1 VNADD
6 LEAAGEDPFLAT
18 ECPTGSDYEHDS
30 EKVREME
37 TLEAFL
43 RPWLEV
49 GDFSESRSVT
59 AAPAGVVVQ
68 ALRSAEVADAGTVDG
83 LPSPMRL
90 ASFALELNPEADLH
104 GLLIALNRRDT
115 RLHLN
120 TIHFES
126 DMNKTELRKRIRVAL
141 AEDEAPDS
149 IERLH
154 RSKIWELWWD

>member
-1 VNADD
+1 M
-6 LEAAGEDPFLAT
+6 
-18 ECPTGSDYEHDS
+18 H
-30 EKVREME
+30 RE
-37 TLEAFL
+37 
-43 RPWLEV
+43 R
-49 GDFSESRSVT
+49 ESRSVT